1 MYIQI
6 YILHIYIYILYI
18 FYMYIYIYIYK
29 YIYILHIHIYIYSTY
44 IYITLVDW
52 CNMTINHDM
61 VTGICHKLLV
71 SQQSSPIMEIH
82 HLFPAPDPDKKGSH
96 ICVKPLLLFPCS
108 KRLHNELE
116 NLHVEWENSLQ
127 MAIFNSYFDIT
138 RGYLHDYENPAS

>member
-1 MYIQI
+1 MY
-6 YILHIYIYILYI
+6 
-18 FYMYIYIYIYK
+18 
-29 YIYILHIHIYIYSTY
+29 IYIYSTY
-44 IYITLVDW
+44 TYIYVYISLVDW

-96 ICVKPLLLFPCS
+96 ICVKPLLFPCS

-116 NLHVEWENSLQ
+116 NLHVEWENSL
-127 MAIFNSYFDIT
+127 
-138 RGYLHDYENPAS
+138 